1 MDMRRL
7 VLLSFGAKFIIAV
20 FFLALVWA
28 HYIFSKAIF
37 QRTARLSVI
46 EQEIKENP
54 SVVNNRIES
63 VDDTLNGLTPLMLA
77 ATWGDVDRV
86 KVLLKSNATVNLTAA
101 NKTGDTALHMAVRNG
116 NYGDF
121 YNVLAIIKA
130 LLDAGADVNIKNNFG
145 DTPLHTALD
154 IQPRLVS
161 SEIDEILGQF
171 TEKNSKATSDYFREI
186 FSNIAQPSEA
196 PNRIETGRRKAVV
209 DYLIKRGASINAQNN
224 NGNTI
229 LHIAVDRDYWPF
241 VQWFAYH
248 YWDRINPDLKNKNDY
263 TVVELAK
270 ARKYQTTIQPVE
282 GAMDYVRAKKAGK
295 NPDWRNYLKES
306 VY

>member
-28 HYIFSKAIF
+28 HYIFSRAIF
-37 QRTARLSVI
+37 QRTARLNTI

-54 SVVNNRIES
+54 SVVNNRIYS
-63 VDDTLNGLTPLMLA
+63 VDDTINGLTPLMLA

-86 KVLLKSNATVNLTAA
+86 KVLLNSNAAVNLTAA

-121 YNVLAIIKA
+121 YNVLEIIKA

-145 DTPLHTALD
+145 DTPLHMALD
-154 IQPRLVS
+154 IQPRLVT
-161 SEIDEILGQF
+161 SEIDDVLDQF
-171 TEKNSKATSDYFREI
+171 NEKDSKITFDYFREI
-186 FSNIAQPSEA
+186 FSTIAQPFET

-209 DYLIKRGASINAQNN
+209 DYLIKRGASISAQNN
-224 NGNTI
+224 NGNTL

-241 VQWFAYH
+241 VQLFAYH
-248 YWDRINPDLKNKNDY
+248 YWNRINPDLENKDGY
-263 TVVELAK
+263 TVVGIAK

-282 GAMDYVRAKKAGK
+282 GAMDYVRAKKASEDS
-295 NPDWRNYLKES
+295 DWRNYLKES